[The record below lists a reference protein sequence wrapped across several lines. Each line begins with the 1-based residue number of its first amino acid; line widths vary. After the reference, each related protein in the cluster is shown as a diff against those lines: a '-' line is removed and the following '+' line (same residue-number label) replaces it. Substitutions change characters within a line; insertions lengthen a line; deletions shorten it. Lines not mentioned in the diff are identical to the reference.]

1 MMLYILGKEVSNG
14 AIQGYRVA
22 DIAFKSLVPMIGQ
35 VGNNTIEK
43 GVESFMVRTLDI
55 YQILQLLYAEVD
67 GKYYRFINA
76 RLGYKLNSNSNITY
90 YLNSPKRWV
99 FDGDRSHKPDE
110 KYIPAYNII
119 TLSNLVVDAMDSK
132 TLDSYGNY
140 GEKISPYVILA
151 EYVSDANVTMG
162 YLVANAN
169 VSALNQVDALS
180 VNKLVDRVKLFEKHT
195 GKKGLANAYLREV
208 NGKYII
214 VPKVKYNE
222 IDSFITV
229 HVGKGANYYT
239 DISGKRVSGKPKLK
253 SAFDNDM
260 NNVDLTGMVK
270 EVASEED
277 LYSIDFSDFT
287 EVKNSRPSMSTVT
300 KSVNNAPVR
309 KPNVTS
315 NRSKLTALPSGN
327 DRVLTIPDEL
337 EELVQGQIYKNNLTR
352 LIVHAGVREISPDA
366 LLLCEDFNSFV
377 VDKSNQHLCSAGGL
391 LISKNGST
399 LLRCPPKNKTTM
411 KNIPKGYMKVIGKGA
426 FRGCVNIT
434 EMIIPETV
442 ERVEAGAFCGAENLQ
457 RIVCYAQE
465 IDEDAFVDCPNLR
478 EIILGYGVEV
488 IKGTM
493 VRNSPKLKYIVL
505 PDSLKIIES
514 KTYNAIEKG
523 GYSSNSTLHKMI
535 ESSGVKYIFAPNS
548 PNASTWVRNLFT
560 DNSMY
565 STGVKKFSFLVN
577 SSENLAKYNISALE
591 KYIRR
596 L

>member
-35 VGNNTIEK
+35 VGDNKVEK
-43 GVESFMVRTLDI
+43 GVENMMVRTLDI

-67 GKYYRFINA
+67 GKYYRFMNA
-76 RLGYKLNSNSNITY
+76 RLGYKLNSKSNVTY

-99 FDGDRSHKPDE
+99 YDGDKGHDE
-110 KYIPAYNII
+110 KYIPAYNTIK
-119 TLSNLVVDAMDSK
+119 LSNLVVDALDSK
-132 TLDSYGNY
+132 TLDAYGNY

-151 EYVSDANVTMG
+151 EYKSDANVTMG

-169 VSALNQVDALS
+169 VSALNQVDVLS

-214 VPKVKYNE
+214 VPKSKYNE

-239 DISGKRVSGKPKLK
+239 DMNGKRVSGKPKLK
-253 SAFDNDM
+253 SAFDSNFD
-260 NNVDLTGMVK
+260 NIDLTDGIR

-287 EVKNSRPSMSTVT
+287 EVRKASKPSMSTTVT
-300 KSVNNAPVR
+300 KSVNKTQVR
-309 KPNVTS
+309 KPSSTN
-315 NRSKLTALPSGN
+315 NNSKLTALPSGN

-337 EELVQGQIYKNNLTR
+337 EELVQGQIYRNNLTK

-366 LLLCEDFNSFV
+366 LLLCDDFNSFI

-488 IKGTM
+488 IRGTM

-523 GYSSNSTLHKMI
+523 GYSQNSMLHKMI

-548 PNASTWVRNLFT
+548 SNAATWVKNLFT
-560 DNSMY
+560 DTNMY
-565 STGVKKFSFLVN
+565 STGAKKFSFLVN